1 MTSLDVQVCAVLE
14 LLVMLFQVLGVG
26 SLGVSRLATPRW
38 ALRARPVFVLALI
51 GLGAAGAVLGLHH
64 SEFAMFAGGT
74 ITALLVGM
82 TIGGGTSSA
91 TAPRPASGSPLVA

>member
-1 MTSLDVQVCAVLE
+1 MATLDVQVCAVLE
-14 LLVMLFQVLGVG
+14 LLVMLFQVMGVG

-51 GLGAAGAVLGLHH
+51 GLGAAGAVLGLYH

-82 TIGGGTSSA
+82 TIGGGTGGA
-91 TAPRPASGSPLVA
+91 TMPLPASGARLAA